1 MDLVCGARQVFV
13 MTEHVT
19 RHGAPKLVEACAHPL
34 TGARCVTRVYTD
46 IAVIDIGPSG
56 FVLREKVDGLGLD
69 EVRRMTGAPLAVEGG
84 VGALAL
90 PPG

>member
-1 MDLVCGARQVFV
+1 

-19 RHGAPKLVEACAHPL
+19 RQGAPKLVEACAHPL

-56 FVLREKVDGLGLD
+56 FVLREKLDGLD
-69 EVRRMTGAPLAVEGG
+69 IDAVRRLTGAPLAVEGR
-84 VGALAL
+84 VGPLAP